1 MRTWRISRARID
13 VISVRQIENPLLYRR
28 YIARRREITL
38 SAQGRRQPIVEL
50 GNLPDEKDIA
60 TNVNGKWRLS
70 CMLASAKVLHIRIPV
85 CLCIWS
91 LSLIK
96 FTNKLGKDRL

>member
-1 MRTWRISRARID
+1 MMRTWRISRARID

-60 TNVNGKWRLS
+60 TNVNGK
-70 CMLASAKVLHIRIPV
+70 
-85 CLCIWS
+85 
-91 LSLIK
+91 
-96 FTNKLGKDRL
+96 